1 VLERSSLS
9 LQQNQKGFNMK
20 NFEMNFLSKDDIRR
34 LAPVAL
40 AEGPTR
46 QVSDKY
52 VFASTHTV
60 IDDLAG
66 LGWKPTQASQR
77 TSRNPESPSRFSPH
91 MIKFA
96 NPDVVV
102 KGKSDANITFPQ
114 IILINRHDGLG
125 AFKFMA
131 GMFRLV
137 CSNGLVIATSTFASV
152 AIPHKGYTFDELRK
166 VVGDRTAALPETVEF
181 MNQMKRRKLDVGQ
194 RRKLA
199 LDGLLLRA
207 GIAPTSTEAEE
218 YEKEYINGE
227 LIQSILAPAR
237 KEDAG
242 TDLWSTFNVVQ
253 EKIVKGF
260 EGGGRK
266 VKSLKSFEKDLDLN
280 TKLFESALAMMPA
293 AEVEVVG

>member
-1 VLERSSLS
+1 MST
-9 LQQNQKGFNMK
+9 
-20 NFEMNFLSKDDIRR
+20 FEMNFLNKDQIRQ

-40 AEGPTR
+40 ADKPTR

-52 VFASTHTV
+52 VFANTETV
-60 IDDLAG
+60 IDDLAA

-114 IILINRHDGLG
+114 IVLTNRHDGLG

-152 AIPHKGYTFDELRK
+152 AIPHKGYSFEDLRK
-166 VVGDRTAALPETVEF
+166 VVGERTAALPETVEF
-181 MNQMKRRKLDVGQ
+181 MNQMKQHKLDVGQ

-218 YEKEYINGE
+218 YEREYINGE
-227 LIQSILAPAR
+227 LIQSILAPTR

-242 TDLWSTFNVVQ
+242 TDLWSTFNVIQ
-253 EKIVKGF
+253 EKVVKGF

-266 VKSLKSFEKDLDLN
+266 IKSLKSFEKDLDLN
-280 TKLFESALAMMPA
+280 SKLFSSALAMMPT
-293 AEVEVVG
+293 AEAEIVA

>member
-1 VLERSSLS
+1 
-9 LQQNQKGFNMK
+9 
-20 NFEMNFLSKDDIRR
+20 MNFLSKDQIRQ

-40 AEGPTR
+40 ADKPTR
-46 QVSDKY
+46 EVSSKY
-52 VFASTHTV
+52 VFANTETV
-60 IDDLAG
+60 IDDLAA

-77 TSRNPESPSRFSPH
+77 TARNAESPSRFSPH

-102 KGKSDANITFPQ
+102 KGKTDANITFPQ
-114 IILINRHDGLG
+114 IVLTNRHDGLG

-152 AIPHKGYTFDELRK
+152 AIPHKGYSFEDLRK
-166 VVGDRTAALPETVEF
+166 VVGERTAALPETVEF
-181 MNQMKRRKLDVGQ
+181 MNQMKQHKLDVGQ

-218 YEKEYINGE
+218 YEREYINGE
-227 LIQSILAPAR
+227 LIQSILTPVR

-242 TDLWSTFNVVQ
+242 TDLWSTFNVIQ
-253 EKIVKGF
+253 EKVVKGF

-280 TKLFESALAMMPA
+280 SKLFSSALAMMPT
-293 AEVEVVG
+293 AEVEIVA

>member
-1 VLERSSLS
+1 
-9 LQQNQKGFNMK
+9 MK
-20 NFEMNFLSKDDIRR
+20 NFEMNFLNKDQIRQ

-40 AEGPTR
+40 ADKPTR

-52 VFASTHTV
+52 VFANTETV

-114 IILINRHDGLG
+114 IVLINRHDGLG

-181 MNQMKRRKLDVGQ
+181 MNQMKQQKLDVGQ

-218 YEKEYINGE
+218 YEREYINGE

-280 TKLFESALAMMPA
+280 TKLFESALAMMPT

>member
-1 VLERSSLS
+1 MNTF
-9 LQQNQKGFNMK
+9 Q
-20 NFEMNFLSKDDIRR
+20 MNFINKDDIKR

-40 AEGPTR
+40 ADKPTR

-52 VFASTHTV
+52 VFANTETV
-60 IDDLAG
+60 IDDLSA

-102 KGKSDANITFPQ
+102 KGKTDANISFPQ
-114 IILINRHDGLG
+114 IVLINRHDGLG

-152 AIPHKGYTFDELRK
+152 AIPHKGYSFDDLRK
-166 VVGDRTAALPETVEF
+166 VVGERTAALPETVEF
-181 MNQMKRRKLDVGQ
+181 MNQMKQQKLDVGQ

-207 GIAPTSTEAEE
+207 GIAPTTTEADE
-218 YEKEYINGE
+218 YEKEFINGE
-227 LIQSILAPAR
+227 LIQSILSPVR
-237 KEDAG
+237 KEDSG
-242 TDLWSTFNVVQ
+242 TDLWSTFNVIQ

-280 TKLFESALAMMPA
+280 SKLFSSALAMMPT
-293 AEVEVVG
+293 AEVEIVA

>member
-1 VLERSSLS
+1 
-9 LQQNQKGFNMK
+9 
-20 NFEMNFLSKDDIRR
+20 MNFLDKDQIRQ

-40 AEGPTR
+40 LDKPTR

-52 VFASTHTV
+52 VFANTETV

-66 LGWKPTQASQR
+66 LGWRPTQASQR

-96 NPDVVV
+96 NPDIVV
-102 KGKSDANITFPQ
+102 KGKTDDNISYPQ
-114 IILINRHDGLG
+114 IVLINRHDGLG

-152 AIPHKGYTFDELRK
+152 AIPHKGYTFDELRN
-166 VVGDRTAALPETVEF
+166 VVGERTAALPETVTF
-181 MNQMKRRKLDVGQ
+181 MNQMKERKLNVGE

-207 GIAPTSTEAEE
+207 GIAPTTAEALE

-227 LIQSILAPAR
+227 LIQSILTPAR
-237 KEDAG
+237 KEDTG
-242 TDLWSTFNVVQ
+242 NDLWSTFNVVQ
-253 EKIVKGF
+253 ERIVKGF

-280 TKLFESALAMMPA
+280 TRLFESALALMPE
-293 AEVEVVG
+293 AEAVVLQ

>member
-1 VLERSSLS
+1 
-9 LQQNQKGFNMK
+9 
-20 NFEMNFLSKDDIRR
+20 MNFITKDDIRR

-40 AEGPTR
+40 VEKPTR
-46 QVSDKY
+46 TVSDKY
-52 VFASTHTV
+52 VMHNTETV
-60 IDDLAG
+60 IDDLAA

-102 KGKSDANITFPQ
+102 KGKTDANITFPQ
-114 IILINRHDGLG
+114 IVLTNRHDGLG

-152 AIPHKGYTFDELRK
+152 AIPHKGYSFEDLRK
-166 VVGDRTAALPETVEF
+166 VVGERTAALPETVEF
-181 MNQMKRRKLDVGQ
+181 MNQMKQHKLDVGQ

-207 GIAPTSTEAEE
+207 GIAPTTTEADE
-218 YEKEYINGE
+218 YEREYINGE
-227 LIQSILAPAR
+227 LIQSILTPVR

-242 TDLWSTFNVVQ
+242 TDLWSTFNVIQ

-280 TKLFESALAMMPA
+280 SKLFSSALAMMPT
-293 AEVEVVG
+293 AEVEIVA